1 MQRIYINPSRALAP
15 QLQPAVDAIAAGQV
29 VAFPTDTL
37 YGLAANPFDLAGVAA
52 VFALKGRGADQALP
66 LIAAGV
72 DQVMRVAIIDP
83 VAMRLARAFW
93 PGPLTL
99 LLRSTA
105 PLAPGVGSAD
115 GLVGVRVPDSDIGR
129 TLARLAGFP
138 VTATSANRSGEAP
151 TADPDVVI
159 ASLSQLAALVDGG
172 QCRGGPPSTVVDAST
187 TPRLIREGAIPWSR
201 VLEFLSVPSD

>member
-1 MQRIYINPSRALAP
+1 VQRIYINPSRALAP

-37 YGLAANPFDLAGVAA
+37 YGLAANPFDPAGVAA

-72 DQVMRVAIIDP
+72 DQVMRMAIIDP

-129 TLARLAGFP
+129 TLAGLAGFP
-138 VTATSANRSGEAP
+138 VTATSANRSGEPP
-151 TADPDVVI
+151 TADPDVVT
-159 ASLSQLAALVDGG
+159 ARLSQLAALVDGG
-172 QCRGGPPSTVVDAST
+172 HCRGGPPSTIVDVST

-201 VLEFLSVPSD
+201 VLEFLSVSGD

>member
-1 MQRIYINPSRALAP
+1 MQRIHINPNRPLAP

-37 YGLAANPFDLAGVAA
+37 YGLAANPFDPAGVAA

-66 LIAAGV
+66 LIAADV
-72 DQVMRVAIIDP
+72 DQVAQMATIDP
-83 VAMRLARAFW
+83 IAMRLARAFW

-105 PLAPGVGSAD
+105 PLAAGVGSAD

-129 TLARLAGFP
+129 TLAGLAGFP
-138 VTATSANRSGEAP
+138 VTATSANRSGEPP
-151 TADPDVVI
+151 TADPDVVL

-172 QCRGGPPSTVVDAST
+172 QCRGGPPSTIVDAST

-201 VLEFLSVPSD
+201 VLEFLSVPGD